1 MDNEGDLSMIT
12 GLTILVGIVIAN
24 VVITAVGLMF

>member
-12 GLTILVGIVIAN
+12 GLTIIGGIVMAN
-24 VVITAVGLMF
+24 AVITLMGTVF

>member
-12 GLTILVGIVIAN
+12 GLTILGAN

>member
-12 GLTILVGIVIAN
+12 GLTILGGIVIAN
-24 VVITAVGLMF
+24 VVITVVGLMF

>member
-12 GLTILVGIVIAN
+12 GLTILGGIVIAN
-24 VVITAVGLMF
+24 VVITLVGLIF

>member
-12 GLTILVGIVIAN
+12 GLTIIGGIVIAN
-24 VVITAVGLMF
+24 AVITIVGTMY

>member
-1 MDNEGDLSMIT
+1 MIT
-12 GLTILVGIVIAN
+12 GLTILGGIVIAN

>member
-12 GLTILVGIVIAN
+12 GLTILGGIVIAN
-24 VVITAVGLMF
+24 VVITVVGLIF

>member
-12 GLTILVGIVIAN
+12 GLTILGGIVIAN

>member
-1 MDNEGDLSMIT
+1 MDNDGDLSMIT
-12 GLTILVGIVIAN
+12 GLTILGGIVIAN

>member
-12 GLTILVGIVIAN
+12 GLTILGGIVIAN
-24 VVITAVGLMF
+24 VVITAVGLIF